1 MKQSVV
7 LLFVLIAFGGI
18 LFFSN
23 VGGWDLWNPDEP
35 RYAQIAKEMLQGE
48 GWIIP
53 HLNSEVY
60 TDKPPLFFWLIASAS
75 KGLGEL
81 NETAARLPS
90 AVFALFTII
99 LTLFLGKRLFSE
111 KVGFFAALILATNG
125 EFFWLARR
133 ASIDV
138 TLTFFTTSA
147 IFLFFIGFRE
157 QKSKRLFYTMAYC
170 AMAVGVLT
178 KLQVGVIVP
187 FLVVSGYF
195 ILQRESRFFKDLSHI
210 PGMAL
215 FTLIIGGWLYGAY
228 LSGGVDY
235 LWGLLYHK
243 TASTF
248 FDTTSHPRPLYYYFV
263 NFPGDFLLWSVFL
276 PSALIYGFSSK
287 VNRKGFFFVFFWFLI
302 IFIFFSLAKAK
313 RELYLLPLYPA
324 ASLMVGYLWGEFST
338 DAERKMGKLIA
349 IPLSLLSGVLVS
361 MAVGLPIAASWKGS
375 VYLEHP
381 WEISLISSLIL
392 GGGGALCYVSYY
404 YRRRI
409 LPFYVMVAMTLAS
422 GLFATMRIFPEIDSY
437 KSARPLSQTII
448 SVMRPPDQLAI
459 YRFEG
464 AEFNYYTGINPIRKV
479 YDKEE
484 LQGFLSSH
492 QRVFCILQEKHYAK
506 LEKDIAPQSFII
518 IRGKVGHR
526 PLVVISN
533 REI

>member
-1 MKQSVV
+1 MKRSIV
-7 LLFVLIAFGGI
+7 LVFVLIAFGGI
-18 LFFSN
+18 LFFTN
-23 VGGWDLWNPDEP
+23 LGGWDLWHPDEP
-35 RYAQIAKEMLQGE
+35 RYAQIAKEMLQG
-48 GWIIP
+48 GRWIIP

-60 TDKPPLFFWLIASAS
+60 TDKPPLFFWLIAAAS
-75 KGLGEL
+75 KGVGEL

-90 AVFALFTII
+90 AVFALFTIM
-99 LTLFLGKRLFSE
+99 LTFFLGKRLFSE
-111 KVGFFAALILATNG
+111 EGGFFAALILATNG

-157 QKSKRLFYTMAYC
+157 QKSKQLFYVMAYC

-187 FLVVSGYF
+187 FLVVTGYF
-195 ILQRESRFFKDLSHI
+195 ILQREARFFKDLSHL
-210 PGMAL
+210 PGLVL
-215 FTLIIGGWLYGAY
+215 FTIILGGWLYWAY

-263 NFPGDFLLWSVFL
+263 NFPADFLPWSVFL

-287 VNRKGFFFVFFWFLI
+287 SNRRGFIFVFFWFLI

-324 ASLMVGYLWGEFST
+324 ASLMVGYLWDEFST

-349 IPLSLLSGVLVS
+349 IPLSVLTGVLVLI
-361 MAVGLPIAASWKGS
+361 AVSLPIAAWWKGS

-381 WEISLISSLIL
+381 WEISLISGLIL
-392 GGGGALCYVSYY
+392 GAGGALCYVSYY
-404 YRRRI
+404 YHRRD
-409 LPFYVMVAMTLAS
+409 LPFYVMVAVTFAF
-422 GLFATMRIFPEIDSY
+422 GLYATMRIFPEIDKY
-437 KSARPLSQTII
+437 KSARPFSQSII

-464 AEFNYYTGINPIRKV
+464 AEFNYYTGINPIKKV

-484 LQGFLSSH
+484 LKTFLASH
-492 QRVFCILQEKHYAK
+492 QRVFCILKEKHYAK
-506 LEKDIAPQSFII
+506 LEKDIAPQSSII

-526 PLVVISN
+526 PLVLISN